1 MIMALE
7 ITWENQPTL
16 FLGHGAD
23 DRCHIGGRRNVL
35 CKVKTKGNNKDIN
48 REEIIRY
55 KNISNFSRW
64 WQARQRWRKRR
75 RVFLLLLRESAIG
88 LSSLAGITR
97 FFCLY
102 DQIQIQIQI
111 QIDKLLVDFDVKC
124 IAGNLP
130 TFVTSSKGIFHF
142 YIWNIHDML
151 AVSVKAFFFSC
162 F

>member
-102 DQIQIQIQI
+102 DQIQIKITNTNWQ
-111 QIDKLLVDFDVKC
+111 
-124 IAGNLP
+124 
-130 TFVTSSKGIFHF
+130 TFGRFWCQMHCREPPNICHIFKR
-142 YIWNIHDML
+142 Y
-151 AVSVKAFFFSC
+151 FS
-162 F
+162 FLYLEHSWYARS